1 MVDFKDASSDLKEDE
16 YWEVIERAE
25 DASMSRLTEYRTDG
39 RLKDIWHLLRHD
51 FGIELCDVPS
61 RYPTSASVIGILS
74 LFASYYLL
82 TSEVYKGLSK
92 SFPNFAEINGC
103 WKLARNEPNKCIGDE

>member
-25 DASMSRLTEYRTDG
+25 GASMSRLTENRTYG
-39 RLKDIWHLLRHD
+39 RLKDIWHLLRDD

-61 RYPTSASVIGILS
+61 PISNFSLRNRNPFTLRAQLSADLGS
-74 LFASYYLL
+74 LQ
-82 TSEVYKGLSK
+82 GL
-92 SFPNFAEINGC
+92 E
-103 WKLARNEPNKCIGDE
+103 